1 MYERPQLKR
10 YGSLRELTEAGFNG
24 TNDGFFLR
32 IASDGDE
39 WSPLACDLGFTEQ
52 CTS

>member
-24 TNDGFFLR
+24 TSDGFFLQ
-32 IASDGDE
+32 IVSNGDE
-39 WSPLACDLGFTEQ
+39 YLGCGTRFTKQ
-52 CTS
+52 CS